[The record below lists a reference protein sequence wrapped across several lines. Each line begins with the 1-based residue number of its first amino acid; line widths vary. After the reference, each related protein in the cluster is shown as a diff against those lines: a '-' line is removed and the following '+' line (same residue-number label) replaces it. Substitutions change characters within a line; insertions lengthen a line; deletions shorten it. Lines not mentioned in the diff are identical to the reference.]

1 MSIFRKRGEEPT
13 AKDSKIDELTLEV
26 KQLRE
31 KYQLS
36 LEKNNDLLR
45 ENKKL
50 LHDLSMLKI
59 ELRNYDTREE
69 KKTLNLNTTYDG
81 IHQYQD

>member
-31 KYQLS
+31 KYQKS
-36 LEKNNDLLR
+36 LQEIRDLVK
-45 ENKKL
+45 ENKQL
-50 LHDLSMLKI
+50 MHDKDMLRLELSSF
-59 ELRNYDTREE
+59 DTKEE
-69 KKTLNLNTTYDG
+69 KKTFNLNTNYDG
-81 IHQYQD
+81 IHQY

>member
-31 KYQLS
+31 KYQIS
-36 LEKNNDLLR
+36 LEKNNDLIR

-50 LHDLSMLKI
+50 LHDLGMLRI
-59 ELRNYDTREE
+59 ELSNYDTREE
-69 KKTLNLNTTYDG
+69 KKTLNIKANYDG
-81 IHQYQD
+81 IHQY